1 MPIKVRNP
9 QFIRQPIR
17 PPRPRQDPQV
27 RPSQDF
33 DLLIRKPESPPTN
46 GSVTFSAH
54 AQARLEERNIQLG
67 TPEIEQLTDAV
78 NKVQQKG
85 SRESLVLMKDL
96 ALVVNVKNRNVITA
110 LDGPNMRE
118 KVFTNIDSTI
128 IVG

>member
-1 MPIKVRNP
+1 MPIKVQNP
-9 QFIRQPIR
+9 QLIRQPLR
-17 PPRPRQDPQV
+17 PPKSRQAPQTQ
-27 RPSQDF
+27 PTHDF
-33 DLLIRKPESPPTN
+33 EALIRSAKPSAQGP
-46 GSVTFSAH
+46 VTFSAH

-67 TPEIEQLTDAV
+67 APEMEQLTDAV
-78 NKVQQKG
+78 DKVQQKG

-96 ALVVNVKNRNVITA
+96 ALVVNVRNRNVITA